1 MKITKAFLPL
11 GLTLAVAVSVAL
23 SAMIWTNPAQYE
35 RSRQRS
41 SNTPTTELNTRPQK
55 DVYLPTQVVSTDANG
70 NQELLNNRKVN
81 LTTEVREALSK
92 WDLGG
97 IRSVRTSS
105 QADYLRYLTTK
116 NSLLLSYSAPVNVKL
131 FNTVFGSRLAR
142 LSTEFSRIM
151 IPLDNTK
158 ALYLLN
164 DRGQKVYRVTV
175 RKSNL
180 GALRKILKEN
190 LFRINVKMQW
200 LNHSVM
206 PYVTNTVTVQAYSYL
221 VNQQSTDYFTTRL
234 LNKGESTNVS
244 AKKNKDNT
252 IYSDGAS
259 RQLTVYDK
267 RGTALYEDYSAL
279 QSSFTF
285 SQALTASYNAVKS
298 IGIPME
304 NLRYYGYT
312 KGNSTV
318 TYRSFVEGFPIF
330 NQSNY
335 GAARIQMLS
344 QGVRRY
350 NFSLYSLQVPVP
362 TDKKAESLPSTQRVI
377 DLLLAAGYDKK
388 KIVTVQL
395 GYQWLASSSSD
406 KVVNL
411 TPTWYIYYRG
421 SGWKT
426 YDQLLKQQQ

>member
-1 MKITKAFLPL
+1 MKITKTFLPL
-11 GLTLAVAVSVAL
+11 GLTVAVAVSVAL

-41 SNTPTTELNTRPQK
+41 SNTPTTELSSRPQK
-55 DVYLPTQVVSTDANG
+55 DVYLPTEVVYSDASG
-70 NQELLNNRKVN
+70 NQELLANRKVN
-81 LTTEVREALSK
+81 LTTEIREALSQ
-92 WDLGG
+92 WQLGG
-97 IRSVRTSS
+97 IRRIQPASR
-105 QADYLRYLTTK
+105 ADYLKYLTTK
-116 NSLLLSYSAPVNVKL
+116 SSLLLSYSAPVNIKM
-131 FNTVFGSRLAR
+131 FNTVFGSHLAR
-142 LSTEFSRIM
+142 QSAEFSRIM
-151 IPLDNTK
+151 VPLNDDQH
-158 ALYLLN
+158 LYLL
-164 DRGQKVYRVTV
+164 DDKDQEVYRITV
-175 RKSNL
+175 RKRSL
-180 GALRKILKEN
+180 TAIQKTLKEN
-190 LFRINVKMQW
+190 LFRINVKMNW
-200 LNHSVM
+200 LNKSAI
-206 PYVTNTVTVQAYSYL
+206 PYVTSNVTVQSYSYL

-259 RQLTVYDK
+259 RQLTVYNK

-285 SQALTASYNAVKS
+285 SQMLSTSYSAVKS

-304 NLRYYGYT
+304 NLRYYGYNHA
-312 KGNSTV
+312 KSTV

-362 TDKKAESLPSTQRVI
+362 TDKKSVSLPGTQSVI
-377 DLLLAAGYDKK
+377 DQLTAAGYSKS
-388 KIVTVQL
+388 KITGLQL
-395 GYQWLASSSSD
+395 GYQWLTSSSSD

-411 TPTWYIYYRG
+411 TPTWYVDYNG
-421 SGWKT
+421 SWKT
-426 YDQLLKQQQ
+426 YTQMLKQQQ

>member
-11 GLTLAVAVSVAL
+11 GLAAAVAVSVVL

-35 RSRQRS
+35 RNRQRS
-41 SNTPTTELNTRPQK
+41 SNTPTTELSTRPQK
-55 DVYLPTQVVSTDANG
+55 DVYLPTQVVYSDANG

-81 LTTEVREALSK
+81 LTTELREALSK
-92 WDLGG
+92 WQFS
-97 IRSVRTSS
+97 RVNRVRVASKN
-105 QADYLRYLTTK
+105 AYMKYLTRK
-116 NSLLLSYSAPVNVKL
+116 SSLLLSYASPINVKM
-131 FNTVFGSRLAR
+131 FNTVFGGKLNSQA
-142 LSTEFSRIM
+142 TQFSRILV
-151 IPLDNTK
+151 PLDDQDHI
-158 ALYLLN
+158 YLL
-164 DRGQKVYRVTV
+164 DDKKQDVYQVTV
-175 RKSNL
+175 KS
-180 GALRKILKEN
+180 ADATAIRKIMKEN
-190 LFRINVKMQW
+190 LFRINVTMKW
-200 LNHSVM
+200 LSESATA
-206 PYVTNTVTVQAYSYL
+206 YVKNGVTVPSYSYL

-259 RQLTVYDK
+259 RQLTVYNK
-267 RGTALYEDYSAL
+267 QGTALYEDYSAL
-279 QSSFTF
+279 QSSLSF
-285 SQALTASYNAVKS
+285 SQALKASYTAVKT

-304 NLRYYGYT
+304 NLRYYGYSSS
-312 KGNSTV
+312 NSTV

-362 TDKKAESLPSTQRVI
+362 TDKKSVTLPGTQTVI
-377 DLLLAAGYDKK
+377 DQLVAAGYSKS
-388 KIVTVQL
+388 KINSLQV
-395 GYQWLASSSSD
+395 GYQWLTSSSSD

-411 TPTWYIYYRG
+411 TPTWYVHYNG
-421 SGWKT
+421 SWKT
-426 YDQLLKQQQ
+426 YTQLLKQQQ

>member
-11 GLTLAVAVSVAL
+11 GLAAAVAVSVVL

-35 RSRQRS
+35 RNRQRS
-41 SNTPTTELNTRPQK
+41 SNTPTTELSTRPQK
-55 DVYLPTQVVSTDANG
+55 DVYLPTQVVYSDANG

-81 LTTEVREALSK
+81 LTTELREALSK
-92 WDLGG
+92 WQFS
-97 IRSVRTSS
+97 RVNRVRVTSKN
-105 QADYLRYLTTK
+105 AYMKYLTRK
-116 NSLLLSYSAPVNVKL
+116 SSLLLSYASPINVKM
-131 FNTVFGSRLAR
+131 FNTVFGGKLNSQA
-142 LSTEFSRIM
+142 TQFSRILV
-151 IPLDNTK
+151 PLDDQDHI
-158 ALYLLN
+158 YLL
-164 DRGQKVYRVTV
+164 DDKKQDVYQVTV
-175 RKSNL
+175 KS
-180 GALRKILKEN
+180 ADATAIRKIMKEN
-190 LFRINVKMQW
+190 LFRINVTMKW
-200 LNHSVM
+200 LSESATA
-206 PYVTNTVTVQAYSYL
+206 YVKNGVTVPSYSYL

-259 RQLTVYDK
+259 RQLTVYNK
-267 RGTALYEDYSAL
+267 QGTALYEDYSAL
-279 QSSFTF
+279 QSSLSF
-285 SQALTASYNAVKS
+285 SQALKASYTAVKT

-304 NLRYYGYT
+304 NLRYYGYSSS
-312 KGNSTV
+312 NSTV

-362 TDKKAESLPSTQRVI
+362 TDKKSVTLPGTQTVI
-377 DLLLAAGYDKK
+377 DQLVAAGYSKS
-388 KIVTVQL
+388 KINSLQV
-395 GYQWLASSSSD
+395 GYQWLTSSSSD

-411 TPTWYIYYRG
+411 TPTWYVHYNG
-421 SGWKT
+421 SWKT
-426 YDQLLKQQQ
+426 YTQLLKQQQ

>member
-11 GLTLAVAVSVAL
+11 GLTLAVAVSVTL

-55 DVYLPTQVVSTDANG
+55 DIYLPTEVVYTNG
-70 NQELLNNRKVN
+70 SGKQELLNNRKVN
-81 LTTEVREALSK
+81 LTTEIREALSK
-92 WDLGG
+92 WDLGS
-97 IRSVRTSS
+97 IRRVQPGSRSAYM
-105 QADYLRYLTTK
+105 QYLTTK
-116 NSLLLSYSAPVNVKL
+116 SSLLMSYSAPVNIKM
-131 FNTVFGSRLAR
+131 FNTVFGSKLAR
-142 LSTEFSRIM
+142 TSAEFSRIM
-151 IPLDNTK
+151 VPLNDAK
-158 ALYLLN
+158 HLYLL
-164 DRGQKVYRVTV
+164 DDKDQEVYRISV
-175 RKSNL
+175 RKSDL
-180 GALRKILKEN
+180 AALQKILKEN
-190 LFRINVKMQW
+190 LFRIDVQMKW
-200 LNHSVM
+200 FTKSAI
-206 PYVTNTVTVQAYSYL
+206 PYVTNSVTVQSYSYL

-259 RQLTVYDK
+259 RQLTVYNK
-267 RGTALYEDYSAL
+267 SGTALYEDYSAL
-279 QSSFTF
+279 QSSFNF
-285 SQALTASYNAVKS
+285 SQALSASYSAVKS

-304 NLRYYGYT
+304 NLRYYGYNSG
-312 KGNSTV
+312 KSTV

-335 GAARIQMLS
+335 GAARIQMLA

-362 TDKKAESLPSTQRVI
+362 NDKKAESLPSTQSVI
-377 DLLLAAGYDKK
+377 DRLVAAGYSKK
-388 KIVTVQL
+388 QMATLQL

-411 TPTWYIYYRG
+411 TPTWYVFYNG
-421 SGWKT
+421 SWKT
-426 YDQLLKQQQ
+426 YDQMLKQS

>member
-1 MKITKAFLPL
+1 MKITKALLPL
-11 GLTLAVAVSVAL
+11 GLTIAVAVSVTL

-55 DVYLPTQVVSTDANG
+55 DVYLPTEVVYSNAAG
-70 NQELLNNRKVN
+70 KQELLNNRKVN
-81 LTTEVREALSK
+81 LTTEIREALSK
-92 WDLGG
+92 WELGG
-97 IRSVRTSS
+97 IRRIQPGSR
-105 QADYLRYLTTK
+105 AEYMKYLTTK
-116 NSLLLSYSAPVNVKL
+116 SSLLLSYSAPVNIKM
-131 FNTVFGSRLAR
+131 FNTVFGSQLAR
-142 LSTEFSRIM
+142 HSAEFSRIM
-151 IPLDNTK
+151 IPLNDAK
-158 ALYLLN
+158 HLYLLDDQN
-164 DRGQKVYRVTV
+164 QEVYRISV
-175 RKSNL
+175 RKSDL
-180 GALRKILKEN
+180 AALQKILKEN
-190 LFRINVKMQW
+190 LFRINVQMKW
-200 LNHSVM
+200 LNQSAI
-206 PYVTNTVTVQAYSYL
+206 PYVNSSVTVQSYSYL

-259 RQLTVYDK
+259 RQLTVYNK

-285 SQALTASYNAVKS
+285 SQALSASYTAVKS

-304 NLRYYGYT
+304 NLRYYGYS
-312 KGNSTV
+312 KGKSTV

-335 GAARIQMLS
+335 GAARIQMLA

-362 TDKKAESLPSTQRVI
+362 TDKKAESLPSTQSVI
-377 DLLLAAGYDKK
+377 DQLTAAGYSKK
-388 KIVTVQL
+388 KIGTLQL

-411 TPTWYIYYRG
+411 TPTWYVYYNG
-421 SGWKT
+421 SWKT
-426 YDQLLKQQQ
+426 YNQMLKQQ

>member
-11 GLTLAVAVSVAL
+11 GLAAAVTVSVVL

-35 RSRQRS
+35 RNRQRS
-41 SNTPTTELNTRPQK
+41 SNTPTTELSTRPQK
-55 DVYLPTQVVSTDANG
+55 DVYLPTQVVYSDANG

-81 LTTEVREALSK
+81 LTTELREALSK
-92 WDLGG
+92 WELSRVSK
-97 IRSVRTSS
+97 INISS
-105 QADYLRYLTTK
+105 KSAYMSYLTRK
-116 NSLLLSYSAPVNVKL
+116 SSLMLSYASPINIKM
-131 FNTVFGSRLAR
+131 FNTVFS
-142 LSTEFSRIM
+142 STLNSHATRFSRIVV
-151 IPLDNTK
+151 PLNDTHHI
-158 ALYLLN
+158 YLL
-164 DRGQKVYRVTV
+164 DDKDQDVYQVSV
-175 RKSNL
+175 KSANTS
-180 GALRKILKEN
+180 AIRKIMKEN

-200 LNHSVM
+200 LSDSATAYVKSSVAV
-206 PYVTNTVTVQAYSYL
+206 PSYSYL

-259 RQLTVYDK
+259 RQLTVYNK
-267 RGTALYEDYSAL
+267 QGTALFEDYSAL
-279 QSSFTF
+279 QSSLGF
-285 SQALTASYNAVKS
+285 SQALKASYSAVKA

-304 NLRYYGYT
+304 NLRYYGYSSA
-312 KGNSTV
+312 NSTV

-362 TDKKAESLPSTQRVI
+362 TDKKSVTLPGTQAVI
-377 DLLLAAGYDKK
+377 DQLTAAGYHKS
-388 KIVTVQL
+388 KISSLQI
-395 GYQWLASSSSD
+395 GYQWLTSSSSD

-411 TPTWYIYYRG
+411 TPTWYVHYNG
-421 SGWKT
+421 SWKT
-426 YDQLLKQQQ
+426 YTQLLKQQQ

>member
-11 GLTLAVAVSVAL
+11 GLTLAVAVSVTL

-55 DVYLPTQVVSTDANG
+55 DVYLPTEVVYSDADG
-70 NQELLNNRKVN
+70 KQELLNNRKVN
-81 LTTEVREALSK
+81 LTTEIREALSK
-92 WDLGG
+92 WELGG
-97 IRSVRTSS
+97 MRRVQPGSRS
-105 QADYLRYLTTK
+105 AYMKYLTTK
-116 NSLLLSYSAPVNVKL
+116 SSLLLSYAAPVNVKM
-131 FNTVFGSRLAR
+131 FNTVFGSH
-142 LSTEFSRIM
+142 LSRHAAEFSRIM
-151 IPLDNTK
+151 IPLNDSQH
-158 ALYLLN
+158 LYLL
-164 DRGQKVYRVTV
+164 DDKKQEVYKINV
-175 RKSNL
+175 RKSNQS
-180 GALRKILKEN
+180 ALRKILKEN
-190 LFRINVKMQW
+190 LFRINVRMKW
-200 LNHSVM
+200 FNNSAL
-206 PYVTNTVTVQAYSYL
+206 PYVEDSVTVQSYSYL

-259 RQLTVYDK
+259 RQLTVYNK
-267 RGTALYEDYSAL
+267 QGTALYEDYSAL

-285 SQALTASYNAVKS
+285 SQALSASYSAVKS

-304 NLRYYGYT
+304 NLRYYGY
-312 KGNSTV
+312 NQRRSTV

-335 GAARIQMLS
+335 GAARIQMLA

-362 TDKKAESLPSTQRVI
+362 NDKKAKSLPSTQRVI
-377 DLLLAAGYDKK
+377 DQLTAAGYSKE
-388 KIVTVQL
+388 KIETLQL

-411 TPTWYIYYRG
+411 TPTWYVFYNG
-421 SGWKT
+421 SWKS
-426 YDQLLKQQQ
+426 YDQLVKQQPS

>member
-11 GLTLAVAVSVAL
+11 GLTLAVVVSVTL

-35 RSRQRS
+35 RNRQRS

-55 DVYLPTQVVSTDANG
+55 DVYLPTQVLYSNDLG

-81 LTTEVREALSK
+81 LTTEIRESLAK
-92 WDLGG
+92 WDLGRVQK
-97 IRSVRTSS
+97 IQVKS
-105 QADYLRYLTTK
+105 QADYMHYLNMK
-116 NSLLLSYSAPVNVKL
+116 SSILMSYAAPINVKM
-131 FNTVFGSRLAR
+131 FNKVFGSHLNRNNAEVSRL
-142 LSTEFSRIM
+142 M
-151 IPLDNTK
+151 IPLNDSK
-158 ALYLLN
+158 HLYLLN
-164 DRGQKVYRVTV
+164 DKNQEVYQVTV
-175 RKSNL
+175 RDRNVKE
-180 GALRKILKEN
+180 LRKILKEN

-200 LNHSVM
+200 LNKEAV
-206 PYVTNTVTVQAYSYL
+206 PYVTDSVTVPSYSYL

-259 RQLTVYDK
+259 RQLTVYNK
-267 RGTALYEDYSAL
+267 SGTALYEDYSAL
-279 QSSFTF
+279 QSTFTF
-285 SQALTASYNAVKS
+285 SQALTASYSAVKS

-304 NLRYYGYT
+304 NLRYYGYNDA
-312 KGNSTV
+312 KSTV

-362 TDKKAESLPSTQRVI
+362 TDRKAVSLPSTQHVMTQLI
-377 DLLLAAGYDKK
+377 AAGYNKRH
-388 KIVTVQL
+388 ISTVQL
-395 GYQWLASSSSD
+395 GYQWVTSTSSD

-411 TPTWYIYYRG
+411 TPTWYVYYNG
-421 SGWKT
+421 SWKT
-426 YDQLLKQQQ
+426 YTQLLKQQQ

>member
-11 GLTLAVAVSVAL
+11 GLAAAVAVSVVL

-35 RSRQRS
+35 RNRQRS
-41 SNTPTTELNTRPQK
+41 SNTPTTELSTRPQK
-55 DVYLPTQVVSTDANG
+55 DVYLPTQVVYSDANG

-81 LTTEVREALSK
+81 LTTELREALSK
-92 WDLGG
+92 WQFS
-97 IRSVRTSS
+97 RVNRVRVASKN
-105 QADYLRYLTTK
+105 AYMKYLTRK
-116 NSLLLSYSAPVNVKL
+116 SSLLLSYASPINVKM
-131 FNTVFGSRLAR
+131 FNTVFGGKLNSQA
-142 LSTEFSRIM
+142 TQFSRILV
-151 IPLDNTK
+151 PLDDQDHI
-158 ALYLLN
+158 YLL
-164 DRGQKVYRVTV
+164 DDKKQDVYQVTV
-175 RKSNL
+175 KS
-180 GALRKILKEN
+180 ADATAIRKIMKEN
-190 LFRINVKMQW
+190 LFRINVTMKW
-200 LNHSVM
+200 LSESATA
-206 PYVTNTVTVQAYSYL
+206 YVKNGVTVPSYSYL

-259 RQLTVYDK
+259 RQLTVYNK
-267 RGTALYEDYSAL
+267 QGTALYEDYSAL
-279 QSSFTF
+279 QSSLSF
-285 SQALTASYNAVKS
+285 SQALKASYTVVKT

-304 NLRYYGYT
+304 NLRYYGYSSS
-312 KGNSTV
+312 NSTV

-362 TDKKAESLPSTQRVI
+362 TDKKSVTLPGTQTVI
-377 DLLLAAGYDKK
+377 DQLVAAGYSKS
-388 KIVTVQL
+388 KINSLQV
-395 GYQWLASSSSD
+395 GYQWLTSSSSD

-411 TPTWYIYYRG
+411 TPTWYVHYNG
-421 SGWKT
+421 SWKT
-426 YDQLLKQQQ
+426 YTQLLKQQQ

>member
-1 MKITKAFLPL
+1 MKITKALLPL
-11 GLTLAVAVSVAL
+11 GLTIAVAVSVTL

-55 DVYLPTQVVSTDANG
+55 DVYLPTEVVYSNAAG
-70 NQELLNNRKVN
+70 KQELLNNRKVN
-81 LTTEVREALSK
+81 LTTEIREALSK
-92 WDLGG
+92 WELGG
-97 IRSVRTSS
+97 IRRIQPGSR
-105 QADYLRYLTTK
+105 AEYMKYLTTK
-116 NSLLLSYSAPVNVKL
+116 SSLLLSYSAPVNIKM
-131 FNTVFGSRLAR
+131 FNTVFGSQLAR
-142 LSTEFSRIM
+142 HSAEFSRIM
-151 IPLDNTK
+151 IPLNDAK
-158 ALYLLN
+158 HLYLLDDQN
-164 DRGQKVYRVTV
+164 QEVYRISV
-175 RKSNL
+175 RKSDL
-180 GALRKILKEN
+180 TALQKILKEN
-190 LFRINVKMQW
+190 LFHINVQMKW
-200 LNHSVM
+200 LNQSAI
-206 PYVTNTVTVQAYSYL
+206 PYVNSSVTVQSYSYL

-259 RQLTVYDK
+259 RQLTVYNK

-285 SQALTASYNAVKS
+285 SQALSASYTAVKS

-304 NLRYYGYT
+304 NLRYYGYS
-312 KGNSTV
+312 KGKSTV

-335 GAARIQMLS
+335 GAARIQMLA

-362 TDKKAESLPSTQRVI
+362 TDKKAESLPSTQSVI
-377 DLLLAAGYDKK
+377 DQLTAAGYSKK
-388 KIVTVQL
+388 KIGTLQL

-411 TPTWYIYYRG
+411 TPTWYVYYNG
-421 SGWKT
+421 SWKT
-426 YDQLLKQQQ
+426 YNQMLKQQ

>member
-11 GLTLAVAVSVAL
+11 GLAAAVTVSVVL

-35 RSRQRS
+35 RNRQRS
-41 SNTPTTELNTRPQK
+41 SNTPTTELSTRPQK
-55 DVYLPTQVVSTDANG
+55 DVYLPTQVVYSDANG

-81 LTTEVREALSK
+81 LTTELREALTKWQFSRVNRVRVTSK
-92 WDLGG
+92 
-97 IRSVRTSS
+97 S
-105 QADYLRYLTTK
+105 AYMRYLTRK
-116 NSLLLSYSAPVNVKL
+116 SSLLLSYASPINVKM
-131 FNTVFGSRLAR
+131 FNTVFGSQLNSRA
-142 LSTEFSRIM
+142 TQFSRILVPFDDQGH
-151 IPLDNTK
+151 I
-158 ALYLLN
+158 YLL
-164 DRGQKVYRVTV
+164 DDKKQDVYQVTV
-175 RKSNL
+175 KSSD
-180 GALRKILKEN
+180 ASAIRKIMKEN
-190 LFRINVKMQW
+190 LFRINVTMKW
-200 LNHSVM
+200 LSQSATA
-206 PYVTNTVTVQAYSYL
+206 YVTSGVSVPSYSYL

-259 RQLTVYDK
+259 RQLTVYNK
-267 RGTALYEDYSAL
+267 QGTALFEDYSAL
-279 QSSFTF
+279 QSSLTF
-285 SQALTASYNAVKS
+285 SQALTASYSAVKT

-304 NLRYYGYT
+304 NLRYYGYSA
-312 KGNSTV
+312 KNSTV

-362 TDKKAESLPSTQRVI
+362 TDKKAVTLPGTQAVI
-377 DLLLAAGYDKK
+377 DQLVAAGYSKA
-388 KIVTVQL
+388 KIESLQV
-395 GYQWLASSSSD
+395 GYQWLTSTSSD

-411 TPTWYIYYRG
+411 TPTWYVLYNG
-421 SGWKT
+421 SWKT
-426 YDQLLKQQQ
+426 YTQLLKQQQ